1 VLRGEVRLAR
11 LAVNA
16 AMDELA
22 AVTQSDLEA
31 VSALLQGAGLPTS
44 DLETARPEFLL
55 VREGGRIIAAGALQR
70 FGSIALV
77 RSVVVAPERRGGA
90 LGRRI
95 VEELERAARE
105 ARVARLVLLTQTARD
120 FFAHLGYRVIE
131 RSEAP
136 EDVQGTEEFRSLCP
150 ASATCMV
157 KII

>member
-1 VLRGEVRLAR
+1 MDK
-11 LAVNA
+11 LAV
-16 AMDELA
+16 
-22 AVTQSDLEA
+22 VTQTDLRA

-55 VREGGRIIAAGALQR
+55 LREGGRIIAAGALQR
-70 FGSIALV
+70 FGSTALL

-90 LGRRI
+90 VGRMI
-95 VEELERAARE
+95 VEELERAAGE
-105 ARVARLVLLTQTARD
+105 AGVGSLVLLTQSARD

-136 EDVQGTEEFRSLCP
+136 EEVQESEEFRSLCP

-157 KII
+157 KMI